1 LVNTLANNLHTANRS
16 LHRRGRF
23 RKSKAQEFI
32 KWLRVQACL
41 LRVALTGQPP
51 PQITEQQQNYIRQWA
66 EGITQI
72 CEVRLIGSR
81 AMG

>member
-1 LVNTLANNLHTANRS
+1 
-16 LHRRGRF
+16 
-23 RKSKAQEFI
+23 
-32 KWLRVQACL
+32 
-41 LRVALTGQPP
+41 VALTGQPP